1 MQAATQTLAPDVL
14 VVDLPEKLV
23 MANSQAQ
30 ADAVTSQID
39 QGHRRVVFNLAPVKF
54 IDSSGLAVLVAALK
68 KLRPL
73 NGKVAL
79 ASPGANVLSLIELT
93 RLHEIFEIFSDLE
106 TAVTELTN
114 DKN

>member
-1 MQAATQTLAPDVL
+1 MQTATRTQTHDVL
-14 VVDLPEKLV
+14 VVDLPEKLI

-30 ADAVTSQID
+30 ADAVLRRVD
-39 QGHRRVVFNLAPVKF
+39 QGHRRVVFNLKQVKF

-79 ASPGANVLSLIELT
+79 ACPGPNVLSLIELT

-106 TAVTELTN
+106 TAVGDLSAQQ
-114 DKN
+114 D

>member
-1 MQAATQTLAPDVL
+1 MQTATLIQTPDVL
-14 VVDLPEKLV
+14 VVDLPDRLV

-30 ADAVTSQID
+30 ADAVTRQIN
-39 QGHRRVVFNLAPVKF
+39 QGHHRLVFNLAPVKF

-68 KLRPL
+68 KVRPL
-73 NGKVAL
+73 NGKIAL

-106 TAVTELTN
+106 TAVAELTN
-114 DKN
+114 NTN